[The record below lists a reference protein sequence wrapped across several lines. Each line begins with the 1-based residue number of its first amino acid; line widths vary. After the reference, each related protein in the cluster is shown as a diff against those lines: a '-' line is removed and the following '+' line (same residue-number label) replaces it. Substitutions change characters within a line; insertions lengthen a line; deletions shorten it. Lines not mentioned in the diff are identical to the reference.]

1 VPAAPRPGLI
11 GGGSILGPLLVGTG
25 LPVAAV
31 APAAL
36 ASTFT
41 TSAVGPIA
49 YGLLARN
56 GAIAPNWV
64 LGLACGAGGLTG
76 GYLGARL
83 QPRQT
88 VLRRLLGALAVGL
101 ALAYVVEAV
110 H

>member
-1 VPAAPRPGLI
+1 
-11 GGGSILGPLLVGTG
+11 
-25 LPVAAV
+25 
-31 APAAL
+31 
-36 ASTFT
+36 
-41 TSAVGPIA
+41 
-49 YGLLARN
+49 
-56 GAIAPNWV
+56 V